1 MLPAGSPLSDWL
13 TWLETLSPREI
24 DLGLERVRSVLERLA
39 LPTPKTVLLVAG
51 TNGKGSSV
59 LIAQSLL
66 TAAGYRVGAYTS
78 PHVIDFN
85 ERIATDGVPV
95 TDDAII
101 AALERVEASREDLP
115 LTYFE
120 YTTLAALVIF
130 AEQELD
136 VWVLEI
142 GLGGRLDAC
151 NAVDPSASLI
161 TNVTLDHCDWLGP
174 DVETIAREKAGVMR
188 PGVPTVF
195 GARAVPDSLR
205 HCAETIG
212 AELLLPGRDFDFE
225 RISKDH
231 WNWQGRDDVRLAL
244 RAPGLAGEFQLGNA
258 AAVLALLQV
267 AGFDDVLDAELL
279 NRVLPDLS
287 LTGRLQSLQRADK
300 KWLLDVAHN
309 PAAARV
315 LAETLAAR
323 NERGRTWAIIGALND
338 KDVESIAV
346 ALNDEVDH
354 WLAVTASSP
363 RALTADELAR
373 RIANAC
379 DRPCRIMASLNEAME
394 FAKERAAAADS
405 ILITGSF
412 YVVGPALQTLTL
424 YSQPES

>member
-39 LPTPKTVLLVAG
+39 LTTPKTVLLVAG

-59 LIAQSLL
+59 VIAQALL
-66 TAAGYRVGAYTS
+66 TASGYRVGAYSS
-78 PHVIDFN
+78 PHVVDFN
-85 ERIATDGVPV
+85 ERIALDGIPV

-101 AALERVEASREDLP
+101 TAFERVEASRQGLS

-130 AEQELD
+130 SEHRLD

-151 NAVDPSASLI
+151 NVVSPTASLI

-174 DVETIAREKAGVMR
+174 DVETIALEKAGVMR

-195 GARAVPDSLR
+195 GAREVPDSLR
-205 HCAETIG
+205 RHADTIG
-212 AELLLPGRDFDFE
+212 AELLIAGRDFDFE
-225 RISKDH
+225 RVSKDR
-231 WNWQGRDDVRLAL
+231 WNWRGRNEERLGL

-258 AAVLALLQV
+258 AAVLALLQA
-267 AGFDDVLDAELL
+267 AGLDAALEAERL

-287 LTGRLQSLQRADK
+287 LSGRLQSLQSGGK
-300 KWLLDVAHN
+300 NWLLDVAHN
-309 PAAARV
+309 AAAASV
-315 LAETLAAR
+315 LADSLATR
-323 NERGRTWAIIGALND
+323 NEGGRLWAIIGALND
-338 KDVESIAV
+338 KDVESIAI
-346 ALNDEVDH
+346 ALNDQVDH

-363 RALTADELAR
+363 RALQSDELAR
-373 RIANAC
+373 RIANVC
-379 DRPCRIMASLNEAME
+379 NRPCRIMSSLDEAME
-394 FAKERAAAADS
+394 FAESRAAAADR

-412 YVVGPALQTLTL
+412 YIVGPALQTLTL
-424 YSQPES
+424 YSQPE